1 MAGKNAKATIT
12 KKTVSS
18 LGFVVERRFNF
29 ALCDVRLSLRHLG
42 KIKLVSK
49 NVEVTSTM

>member
-1 MAGKNAKATIT
+1 MAGKNANTTIA

-18 LGFVVERRFNF
+18 LLFVVERRFKF
-29 ALCDVRLSLRHLG
+29 ALCDVRFSLRHLG

-49 NVEVTSTM
+49 NDEVTRTI